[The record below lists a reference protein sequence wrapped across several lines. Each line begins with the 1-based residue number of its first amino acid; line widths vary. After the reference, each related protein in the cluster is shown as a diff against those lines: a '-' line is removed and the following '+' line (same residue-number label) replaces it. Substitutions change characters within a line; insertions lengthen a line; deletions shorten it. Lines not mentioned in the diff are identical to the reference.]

1 MKTIPFIWREEGS
14 LVETLSRPFDRLNV
28 HLDVIRRPLCVWLCH
43 RHAAATQIGSKM
55 YDVAPRIEVGVLEFS
70 KSKDRHDNELRLAV
84 PETFGVVAAIE
95 KLIIDEQDVSAESGI
110 AFRNARGDEIVIVA
124 GAQPYG
130 LAVRVPWDA
139 PVPRFDPEYCLS
151 QYKRIAMN

>member
-1 MKTIPFIWREEGS
+1 
-14 LVETLSRPFDRLNV
+14 
-28 HLDVIRRPLCVWLCH
+28 
-43 RHAAATQIGSKM
+43 M

-70 KSKDRHDNELRLAV
+70 KSKDRHDNELHLDV
-84 PETFGVVAAIE
+84 PETFGFVVAIE
-95 KLIIDEQDVSAESGI
+95 KLIADVEDVSAESGI

-139 PVPRFDPEYCLS
+139 PIPRFSPEYCLG
-151 QYKRIAMN
+151 QYKRMAMN